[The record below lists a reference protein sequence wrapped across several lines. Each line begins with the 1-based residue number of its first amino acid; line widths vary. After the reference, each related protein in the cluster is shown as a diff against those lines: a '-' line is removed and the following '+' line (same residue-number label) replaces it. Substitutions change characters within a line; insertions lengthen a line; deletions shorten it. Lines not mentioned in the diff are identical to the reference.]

1 LKSEIQYKLNDK
13 SVRQTRALC
22 YYLLEDF
29 LSTEGVNQSDFSGSL
44 FETASGLLGG
54 ILQTDNENLK

>member
-1 LKSEIQYKLNDK
+1 MIKVL
-13 SVRQTRALC
+13 RQPRALC
-22 YYLLEDF
+22 YYLGGF
-29 LSTEGVNQSDFSGSL
+29 CRSTEGVNQSDFSGSL